1 MLLFGASQPA
11 PIRVSACIARGK
23 HRRHMGEK
31 INADVY
37 AAHGLHSAEEITRH
51 SHPPPHQRGATQN
64 LKTDQ
69 RQQYRL
75 DNVVAIDA
83 AHGIHNF
90 DVYWSAPEAG

>member
-1 MLLFGASQPA
+1 
-11 PIRVSACIARGK
+11 
-23 HRRHMGEK
+23 MGEK

-37 AAHGLHSAEEITRH
+37 AAHGLHSAEEISRH
-51 SHPPPHQRGATQN
+51 SHPSPHQRGTTQN

-69 RQQYRL
+69 RQQHRL

-90 DVYWSAPEAG
+90 DVYWSAPEAGHMIHNVRPDEQQQYRAGGNAMGKG